1 MTVAISNVQNPS
13 TVAQTNSTATQQV
26 KDKTQ
31 LNKDDFMKLLIA
43 QLKNQDPNAP
53 VDAKEFVTQLSQLT
67 SVEQLT
73 NMSTQLKGLQ
83 MATTSLVNNQA
94 AGFVGKMVEANGEKL
109 YLGDLGGASSAINL
123 TKGAE
128 EVTVTVRDATGQ
140 AQRTLKLSGVKAGLT
155 PITWDGN
162 NDKGERMAAG
172 SYTMSVEAK
181 DTDGN
186 AVVSSAQIMGI
197 VSSVSYEHGF
207 PELVVGDA
215 RVALANVTSIKQ

>member
-13 TVAQTNSTATQQV
+13 TVAQTNTTASQQV

-73 NMSTQLKGLQ
+73 NMSTQLKSLQ
-83 MATTSLVNNQA
+83 MATTSMVNNQA
-94 AGFVGKMVEANGEKL
+94 SGFVGRQIEANGEKL
-109 YLGDLGGASSAINL
+109 YLGDLGGASSAVNL
-123 TKGAE
+123 NKGAE
-128 EVTVTVRDATGQ
+128 TVTVTIRDATGQ
-140 AQRTLKLSGVKAGLT
+140 AQRTIKLSNVKAGLT

-162 NDKGERMAAG
+162 NDKGERMSAG

-181 DTDGN
+181 DKDGT
-186 AVVSSAQIMGI
+186 AIASSAQISGI

>member
-13 TVAQTNSTATQQV
+13 TVAQTNTPASQV

-94 AGFVGKMVEANGEKL
+94 AGFVGKQIEANGEKL
-109 YLGDLGGASSAINL
+109 YLGDLGGASSGINL
-123 TKGAE
+123 PQAAE
-128 EVTVTVRDATGQ
+128 TVTVTVRDAQGQ
-140 AQRTLKLSGVKAGLT
+140 AQRTIQLNGVKPGIT

-162 NDKGERMAAG
+162 NDEGERLAAG

-181 DTDGN
+181 NKNGDPVIATG
-186 AVVSSAQIMGI
+186 QIKGI